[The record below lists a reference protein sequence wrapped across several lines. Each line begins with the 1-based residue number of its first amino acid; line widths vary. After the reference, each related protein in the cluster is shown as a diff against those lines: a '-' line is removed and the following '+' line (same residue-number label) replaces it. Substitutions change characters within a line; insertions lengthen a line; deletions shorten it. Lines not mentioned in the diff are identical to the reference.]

1 MAKKNYKW
9 IARLIDKITKT
20 DCPNNNHFYFYGR
33 EVNLQSGMGDY
44 MDVYV
49 TNGRSSI
56 NFNFDFFTKD
66 LCLESY
72 ENYEQRDAIIKA
84 FRSIYSRVNIDLDQP
99 WDEEEKFYLPML
111 DNDEYDQEVIQK
123 EYNALLLRKAA

>member
-33 EVNLQSGMGDY
+33 EVNLQSGMSDY

-49 TNGRSSI
+49 TDDRSSI